1 MKYKRILLKLS
12 GESLAS
18 KEGFGIDFN
27 KTIEICKEIKDVKE
41 KLNLEIAI
49 VIGGGNY
56 WRGRSNT
63 YMDKTNADHIG
74 MLATT
79 MNAIA
84 LKDAFDQINVKAKI
98 QSAIE
103 MERIAELYT
112 KEKTLDYL
120 TNGNI
125 VIFSGGTNNPFFS
138 TDTGAALRAAE
149 IETNLIIKATNVDGI
164 YDKDPN
170 KYEDAKLYKE
180 LTYEEIIIK
189 NLKVMDLTAI
199 TMCKDNNIPIIVF
212 NNNIKGNLLKVLKD
226 NNIGTIV
233 K

>member
-1 MKYKRILLKLS
+1 MNYKRILLKLS
-12 GESLAS
+12 GESLA
-18 KEGFGIDFN
+18 KESGFGIDFN
-27 KTIEICKEIKDVKE
+27 KVLEICQEIKEAKDKF
-41 KLNLEIAI
+41 NLELAI

-63 YMDKTNADHIG
+63 YMDKTDSDHIG

-79 MNAIA
+79 MNAIV
-84 LKDAFDQINVKAKI
+84 LKNAFSQINVKAKI

-103 MERIAELYT
+103 MDRIVELYT
-112 KEKTLDYL
+112 KDKTIDYL
-120 TNGNI
+120 KKGNI

-138 TDTGAALRAAE
+138 TDTGATLRAAE
-149 IETNLIIKATNVDGI
+149 IEADTIIKATNVDGI

-170 KYEDAKLYKE
+170 KFNDSKLYSE
-180 LTYEEIIIK
+180 LSYDEIIAK

-212 NNNIKGNLLKVLKD
+212 NNNIKGNLLKVLGNK
-226 NNIGTIV
+226 NIGTIV

>member
-1 MKYKRILLKLS
+1 MNYKRILLKLS
-12 GESLAS
+12 GESLA
-18 KEGFGIDFN
+18 KESSFGIDFN
-27 KTIEICKEIKDVKE
+27 KVLEICQEIKEAKDKF
-41 KLNLEIAI
+41 NLELAI

-63 YMDKTNADHIG
+63 YMDKTDSDHIG

-79 MNAIA
+79 MNAIV
-84 LKDAFDQINVKAKI
+84 LKNAFSQINTKAKI

-103 MERIAELYT
+103 MDRIVELYT
-112 KEKTLDYL
+112 KDKTINYL
-120 TNGNI
+120 KKGNI

-138 TDTGAALRAAE
+138 TDTGATLRAAE
-149 IETNLIIKATNVDGI
+149 IEADTIIKATNVDGI

-170 KYEDAKLYKE
+170 KFNDAKLYSE
-180 LTYEEIIIK
+180 LSYDEIIAK

-212 NNNIKGNLLKVLKD
+212 NNNIKGNLLKVLG
-226 NNIGTIV
+226 NENIGTIV